1 MRSARVRVP
10 RADRGASSTAQRHV
24 HETCTR
30 YNSKPRHAILPMPS
44 RPPPRDAD
52 RAATRRRVDA
62 AASNASD
69 CAACCVLQR
78 VRIDDDALLTALR
91 VRAAAT
97 GAVPDDIAL
106 LRAGL
111 RALMD
116 AGRLELRRE
125 LERLPPPTRGLRR
138 AG

>member
-1 MRSARVRVP
+1 VQRFARFAPSV
-10 RADRGASSTAQRHV
+10 AQRHA
-24 HETCTR
+24 HETRTR
-30 YNSKPRHAILPMPS
+30 YNSRPRHAILPMPS

-52 RAATRRRVDA
+52 RAATRRRVEA
-62 AASNASD
+62 AASNASE
-69 CAACCVLQR
+69 CAARCALRR